1 MMLTVKIFYV
11 SGEEAILPAF
21 EVSAPPEGGE
31 CVVHTIAGPRVVELN
46 DALRSVY
53 VENAAGQTVHT
64 YRGATGD

>member
-11 SGEEAILPAF
+11 SGEESILPAF
-21 EVSAPPEGGE
+21 EVSAPPEGRE
-31 CVVHTIAGPRVVELN
+31 CVVHTITGPRVVELN
-46 DALRSVY
+46 DALRAVY